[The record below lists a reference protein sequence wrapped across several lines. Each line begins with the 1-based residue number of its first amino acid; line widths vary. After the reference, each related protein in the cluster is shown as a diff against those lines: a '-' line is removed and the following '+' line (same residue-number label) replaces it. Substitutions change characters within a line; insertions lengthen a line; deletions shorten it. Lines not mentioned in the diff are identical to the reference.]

1 MMRRRLLILGAAL
14 LWDRYFG
21 EPPAR
26 VHPVVGVG
34 KVIDRAMEHGIRGD
48 RRKDQA
54 RGLLMAV
61 GVPVAV
67 FGMTATAMGALGRLG
82 SIPAIVGGAFLLKSS
97 FAISAMETEGRRVS
111 AALWAGDLPGARE
124 SLSGIVSR
132 DVWALDESGVASA
145 AISTIAE
152 NVADSAVGP
161 MLAYGIFGVPGA
173 MAYRAINTM
182 DTMAGYRD
190 HRADFGRAAAKLDDA
205 ANWVPARVA
214 GGAVVASAAMTGM
227 DSRSAVRTMLRE
239 HSRTE
244 SPNGGWPIG
253 ATAGAL
259 GVEVEKVGHYRLG
272 PEGRKATPPDIDRSL
287 RLFAGAAAVGAVIA
301 AGLIMARR

>member
-1 MMRRRLLILGAAL
+1 MRQRLLILGAAL
-14 LWDRYFG
+14 LWDRFFG

-34 KVIDRAMEHGIRGD
+34 KVIDAAMEHGIRGD
-48 RRKDQA
+48 PRKDQA
-54 RGLLMAV
+54 RGVIMAV
-61 GVPVAV
+61 AIPMAV
-67 FGMTATAMGALGRLG
+67 FGMTAAAMGALGRLG
-82 SIPAIVGGAFLLKSS
+82 SIPAILGGAFLLKSS
-97 FAISAMETEGRRVS
+97 FAISAMETEGRRVA
-111 AALWAGDLPGARE
+111 AALAAGDLPGARE

-132 DVWALDESGVASA
+132 DVSALDESGVASA

-161 MLAYGIFGVPGA
+161 MLAYGVFGVPGA

-214 GGAVVASAAMTGM
+214 GGAVVASAAMRGM
-227 DSRSAVRTMLRE
+227 DSRSAARTMLRQ

-272 PEGRKATPPDIDRSL
+272 PESRSAEGPDIDRSL

-301 AGLIMARR
+301 AGLILARR

>member
-1 MMRRRLLILGAAL
+1 MRRRLLILATAL
-14 LWDRYFG
+14 LWDRYLG

-34 KVIDRAMEHGIRGD
+34 KVVDMAMERGIRGD
-48 RRKDQA
+48 RRQDQA
-54 RGLLMAV
+54 RGVLMAIS
-61 GVPVAV
+61 VPIAV
-67 FGMTATAMGALGRLG
+67 FGMTATVMGALGRLG
-82 SIPAIVGGAFLLKSS
+82 SIPGILAAAYLLKSS
-97 FAISAMETEGRRVS
+97 FAISAMETEGRRVA
-111 AALWAGDLPGARE
+111 AALEEGDLEGARE
-124 SLSGIVSR
+124 FLSGIVSR
-132 DVWALDESGVASA
+132 DVSTLDESGVASA
-145 AISTIAE
+145 AISSIAE

-161 MLAYGIFGVPGA
+161 MLAYGAFGVPGA

-190 HRADFGRAAAKLDDA
+190 HRSDFGRAAAKLDDA

-227 DSRSAVRTMLRE
+227 DSSSAARTMLRE

-272 PEGRKATPPDIDRSL
+272 PEGRRPTLPDIDRSL

-301 AGLIMARR
+301 AGLILARR

>member
-48 RRKDQA
+48 RREDQA

-82 SIPAIVGGAFLLKSS
+82 SIPAIVGRAFLLKSS

-111 AALWAGDLPGARE
+111 AALGAGDLPGARE

-132 DVWALDESGVASA
+132 DVSALDESGVASA

>member
-111 AALWAGDLPGARE
+111 AALGAGDLPGARE

-132 DVWALDESGVASA
+132 DVSELDESGVASA

>member
-34 KVIDRAMEHGIRGD
+34 KVIDIAMEHGIRGD

-111 AALWAGDLPGARE
+111 AALGAGDLPGARE

-132 DVWALDESGVASA
+132 DVSALDESGVASA

-161 MLAYGIFGVPGA
+161 MLAYGIFGVQGA

-272 PEGRKATPPDIDRSL
+272 PEACPSQK
-287 RLFAGAAAVGAVIA
+287 
-301 AGLIMARR
+301 